1 MRRKNKK
8 TKQKKQSKTKTK
20 QTNKQTTTTTTKNYE
35 ILLLY
40 SSKVAL
46 NCLRPLMTLI
56 FSGKLLKCMAPWN

>member
-8 TKQKKQSKTKTK
+8 KQKNKAKQKQNK
-20 QTNKQTTTTTTKNYE
+20 QTTTTTTTTTKNYE

>member
-8 TKQKKQSKTKTK
+8 KQKNKAKQKQNK
-20 QTNKQTTTTTTKNYE
+20 QTTTTTTTTTKNYE

-40 SSKVAL
+40 SSKAAL